1 MFNKALR
8 LNGCSLMCYVFGLKH
23 DAPTR
28 NVGEIRLEEDGEG
41 TKIEEIFFKKT
52 YIFGNFPDFFKN
64 LILKIKSAKKIL
76 RSTQGIRKTF
86 KLIRCHFF

>member
-41 TKIEEIFFKKT
+41 TKIEEIFF
-52 YIFGNFPDFFKN
+52 
-64 LILKIKSAKKIL
+64 
-76 RSTQGIRKTF
+76 
-86 KLIRCHFF
+86 